1 MAKALNPFNKK
12 AADIPPKVQVKG
24 NAESVYRTGNVNL
37 TPANIG
43 AAGAPLWTTATLT
56 KGVFSQTNITLRAS
70 KALGLLEFDG
80 VLCGPNVEMSAGQVW
95 GTLPTNLRPNADI
108 FIYNFLSIE
117 GGGSGEGFP
126 VPAIIK
132 ANGQLVCGW
141 KTRSWGVGLDG
152 SYQDLYGV
160 HCMVVMSGRGSNWPA
175 V

>member
-43 AAGAPLWTTATLT
+43 AAGAPLWT
-56 KGVFSQTNITLRAS
+56 
-70 KALGLLEFDG
+70 
-80 VLCGPNVEMSAGQVW
+80 
-95 GTLPTNLRPNADI
+95 DI
-108 FIYNFLSIE
+108 LIYHFLSIE
-117 GGGSGEGFP
+117 GGSSGEGFP

-141 KTRSWGVGLDG
+141 KTRSWDVGLDG

-160 HCMVVMSGRGSNWPA
+160 HCMVVMSGRGPNWPA